1 MQHGCLPESGCYPI
15 SPWNGFAVL
24 CVYAAVALALAG
36 RALRREGRT
45 RRARSELPALPAQS
59 ALRTQSALRALHAEW
74 TKLRTLPSSW
84 LLLAATVALTF
95 AVGTAAMS
103 SVSTRECASAAACH
117 EDTVKLALTGVWL
130 GQATVL
136 VLGALSMGAEY
147 GTGTVRTMLTSIPRR
162 ATVLASKAAVLATA
176 TGIAADTAILAS
188 LATAHWILSGNGFTP
203 EAGYFLVSLTDTSAL
218 RAALGSFNPLPDP
231 HSVSRTLCVPVV
243 SRLFGRGVAVCVHRC
258 GVRTSG

>member
-1 MQHGCLPESGCYPI
+1 M
-15 SPWNGFAVL
+15 
-24 CVYAAVALALAG
+24 
-36 RALRREGRT
+36 
-45 RRARSELPALPAQS
+45 
-59 ALRTQSALRALHAEW
+59 
-74 TKLRTLPSSW
+74 
-84 LLLAATVALTF
+84 ALTF

-231 HSVSRTLCVPVV
+231 HSVSRTLCVPLWFPGFSGAAWPCAFTGVGSEPRGEGVDLGGVQVV
-243 SRLFGRGVAVCVHRC
+243 EAGPLGGAGAPPTGSA
-258 GVRTSG
+258 